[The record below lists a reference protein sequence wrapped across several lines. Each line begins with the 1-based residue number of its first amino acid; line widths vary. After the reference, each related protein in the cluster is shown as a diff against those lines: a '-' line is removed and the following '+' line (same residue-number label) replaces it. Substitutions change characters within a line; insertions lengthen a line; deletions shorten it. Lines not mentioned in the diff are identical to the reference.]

1 MQRLLVVLNLFA
13 IVLLPGCD
21 QQETDKAK
29 ALVGTWYGEQERKGL
44 IVRWLN
50 KRKADGKF
58 EIVSLVCEGAEP
70 RGTMKQYGD
79 WEYEDGIYRT
89 TTTLLESEKKGKRE
103 PGNPEKFHIEAYRVI
118 DVDNDV
124 FTYIHTATNV
134 EYSVKKVD
142 ASYNLTCD

>member
-21 QQETDKAK
+21 QQKTDKAK

-70 RGTMKQYGD
+70 RGTIKQYGD
-79 WEYEDGIYRT
+79 WELRDGTYRT
-89 TTTLLESEKKGKRE
+89 TTTLMESKKGKRA
-103 PGNPEKFHIEAYRVI
+103 PDNPEKVQIEAYRV
-118 DVDNDV
+118 VNVGDNV
-124 FTYIHTATNV
+124 FTYTHTETNV
-134 EYSVKKVD
+134 EYSVEKVD
-142 ASYNLTCD
+142 ASYDLTCS